1 MHSTFS
7 DKVWWTRKAK
17 IKAERRLLNLDY
29 YSQFLLLWY
38 SSFLVCYSIYSLVKP
53 PANDNES
60 IIMVALSVLILALT
74 LFINNM
80 NYKGRAMLIKQC
92 YEKLSVIHTLSL
104 NSTDL
109 TEIDKQYQAVLASSE
124 NHLERD
130 FIKAMVDENAN
141 TSDKKKLTKLPTN
154 WHKAQVLYYSLKN
167 TLIFLVLFFA
177 PLVILIVLR
186 ETK

>member
-53 PANDNES
+53 PANNNES

-92 YEKLSVIHTLSL
+92 YEKLSV
-104 NSTDL
+104 
-109 TEIDKQYQAVLASSE
+109 
-124 NHLERD
+124 
-130 FIKAMVDENAN
+130 
-141 TSDKKKLTKLPTN
+141 
-154 WHKAQVLYYSLKN
+154 
-167 TLIFLVLFFA
+167 
-177 PLVILIVLR
+177 
-186 ETK
+186 

>member
-1 MHSTFS
+1 MINTFS

-53 PANDNES
+53 PSNNNEPV
-60 IIMVALSVLILALT
+60 IMVALSVLILVLT

-92 YEKLSVIHTLSL
+92 YEKLSVIHTSSLSCEAFVEL
-104 NSTDL
+104 
-109 TEIDKQYQAVLASSE
+109 DKDYQSVLAVSE

-130 FIKAMVDENAN
+130 FIKAIVDEYSNS
-141 TSDKKKLTKLPTN
+141 SDKALLTKIPSC
-154 WHKAQVLYYSLKN
+154 WHKIQIWFYIIRNVAIFSSL
-167 TLIFLVLFFA
+167 FVFPF
-177 PLVILIVLR
+177 VILLILR
-186 ETK
+186 GA

>member
-1 MHSTFS
+1 MQSAFS

-29 YSQFLLLWY
+29 YSQLLLLWY

-53 PANDNES
+53 PSNDNES
-60 IIMVALSVLILALT
+60 VIMVALSVLILALT

-92 YEKLSVIHTLSL
+92 YEKLSIIYTSSL
-104 NSTDL
+104 NSTEL
-109 TEIDKQYQAVLASSE
+109 TEIDKEYQSILAASE

-130 FIKAMVDENAN
+130 FIKAMVDENSN
-141 TSDKKKLTKLPTN
+141 TSDKTLLTKHPTN
-154 WHKAQVLYYSLKN
+154 WHKAQVLYYCLVN
-167 TLIFLVLFFA
+167 VTVFLFLFIFPLI
-177 PLVILIVLR
+177 ILITLR
-186 ETK
+186 EA

>member
-1 MHSTFS
+1 MKSTFS

-29 YSQFLLLWY
+29 YSQFLLLWH

-60 IIMVALSVLILALT
+60 VIMVALSVLILVLT

-80 NYKGRAMLIKQC
+80 NFKGRAMLIKQC
-92 YEKLSVIHTLSL
+92 YEKLSVIHTSSL
-104 NSTDL
+104 TSTTFTELDKEYQSIL
-109 TEIDKQYQAVLASSE
+109 TVSE

-130 FIKAMVDENAN
+130 FIKAIVDEDFN
-141 TSDKKKLTKLPTN
+141 TCDKNLLTKHPTW
-154 WHKAQVLYYSLKN
+154 WHRVQVWFY
-167 TLIFLVLFFA
+167 TLRNFAFFLVLFLF
-177 PLVILIVLR
+177 PLAILFVLR
-186 ETK
+186 

>member
-53 PANDNES
+53 PANNNES

-104 NSTDL
+104 SSTDL

-141 TSDKKKLTKLPTN
+141 TSDKSKLTKLPTT
-154 WHKAQVLYYSLKN
+154 WHKIQVLYYSLRN
-167 TLIFLVLFFA
+167 IILFLFLFFA
-177 PLVILIVLR
+177 PLIILVVL
-186 ETK
+186 

>member
-1 MHSTFS
+1 MNSTFS

-60 IIMVALSVLILALT
+60 VIMVALSVLILVLT

-80 NYKGRAMLIKQC
+80 NFKGRAMLIKQC
-92 YEKLSVIHTLSL
+92 YEKLSVIHTSSL
-104 NSTDL
+104 ISTPL
-109 TEIDKQYQAVLASSE
+109 TELDREYQSILAASE

-130 FIKAMVDENAN
+130 FIKAMVDEDSN
-141 TSDKKKLTKLPTN
+141 TCDKNLLTKHPTW
-154 WHKAQVLYYSLKN
+154 WHRVQVWFY
-167 TLIFLVLFFA
+167 TLRNFAIFSVLFLF
-177 PLVILIVLR
+177 PLAILLVLR
-186 ETK
+186 EA

>member
-1 MHSTFS
+1 MRSTFS

-17 IKAERRLLNLDY
+17 IKAERRLLNQDY

-92 YEKLSVIHTLSL
+92 YEKLSVIYTLSL
-104 NSTDL
+104 NCNDL
-109 TEIDKQYQAVLASSE
+109 TALDKEYQSILASSE

-130 FIKAMVDENAN
+130 FIKAMVDEYSN
-141 TSDKKKLTKLPTN
+141 TSDKTLLTKHPTN
-154 WHKAQVLYYSLKN
+154 WHRVQVVYHIIVN
-167 TLIFLVLFFA
+167 VAIFLALLVF
-177 PLVILIVLR
+177 PLVILFVLR
-186 ETK
+186 EAK